1 MTSETME
8 ASVAT
13 VDAKRVGLERHG
25 LEPQG
30 QVHRNLA
37 PARLYEE
44 SFARGEAHLVH
55 MGAIATV
62 TAPHTGRS
70 PNDRFVVKDEQ
81 HSGSVDWGKVNVAI
95 SPEHYEAL
103 REDVVAH
110 LNGRDLFVH
119 DARAGCDD
127 THGIDVRVISEA
139 PWYAL
144 FAHNMFLRLDE
155 RDLRDF
161 EPQFT
166 LLHAPHLKADPARH
180 GCRTE
185 TAIVVNFSAHEVVVA
200 GTKYAGEI
208 KKSVFSV
215 LNYLLPDA
223 GVFPMHCSAN
233 VGPEGD
239 VALFFGLSGTG
250 KTTLSS
256 DPTRTLIGDD
266 EHGWSDHG
274 VFNFEGGCYAKV
286 INLSA
291 DGEPEI
297 YATTQR
303 SGTIL
308 ENVVLD
314 DDGNI
319 DLDDDSITEN
329 TRGSYPIS
337 YIPNASPDGTGSH
350 PRDVVFLTAD
360 AFGVLPPIARLTT
373 EQARYYF
380 LSGYTAKVAG
390 TERGVTDPEATFSVC
405 FGAPFLPLPPQT
417 YSQMLGERI
426 TKHGVR
432 VWLVNTGW
440 TGGPFGVGERMK
452 LSHTR
457 AILRAALDGALDD
470 VPTQREPN
478 FGLDIPTTCPDVP
491 DEVLRPRDTWD
502 DPEAYDG
509 QARRLAAMFR
519 ENFRAYTS
527 DVPKEVVRA
536 GPPA

>member
-1 MTSETME
+1 MPDRGS
-8 ASVAT
+8 ARS
-13 VDAKRVGLERHG
+13 RHG
-25 LEPQG
+25 LDIHGIGGDEDTYW
-30 QVHRNLA
+30 NLSSDE
-37 PARLYEE
+37 LVEL
-44 SFARGEAHLVH
+44 SVQRGEARRAAQGPLCT
-55 MGAIATV
+55 IT
-62 TAPHTGRS
+62 TPYTGRS
-70 PNDRFVVKDEQ
+70 PSDKFVVREPT
-81 HSGSVDWGKVNVAI
+81 SESRIWWGKVNQPIDEASFERLRAKVVGSLSSTTRFVADCHVGAD
-95 SPEHYEAL
+95 PRYRVPL
-103 REDVVAH
+103 RVV
-110 LNGRDLFVH
+110 
-119 DARAGCDD
+119 
-127 THGIDVRVISEA
+127 SELA
-139 PWYAL
+139 WGAL
-144 FAHNMFLRLDE
+144 FARNMFIVPSAD
-155 RDLRDF
+155 DLADHRP
-161 EPQFT
+161 ELT
-166 LLHAPHLKADPARH
+166 VLHAPSAQGDPATD
-180 GCRTE
+180 GTNSE
-185 TAIVVNFSAHEVVVA
+185 VFVVIHFGRGEVIIG
-200 GTKYAGEI
+200 GTSYAGEI
-208 KKSVFSV
+208 KKSMFTVM
-215 LNYLLPDA
+215 NYLLPLRE
-223 GVFPMHCSAN
+223 VFPMHCSAN
-233 VGPEGD
+233 AAPDGTTAV
-239 VALFFGLSGTG
+239 FFGLSGTG

-256 DPTRTLIGDD
+256 DATRTLIGDD

-314 DDGNI
+314 DDGNF

-337 YIPNASPDGTGSH
+337 YIPNASEDGMGGH

-426 TKHGVR
+426 TKHGAR